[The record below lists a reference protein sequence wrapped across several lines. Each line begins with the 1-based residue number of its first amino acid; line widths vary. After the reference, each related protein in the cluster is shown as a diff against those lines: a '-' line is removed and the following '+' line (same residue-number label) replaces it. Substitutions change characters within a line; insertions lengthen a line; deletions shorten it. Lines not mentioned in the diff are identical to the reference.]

1 MKRVLVS
8 LLMAGT
14 ILASGSALAKD
25 MPVTR
30 VILST
35 SGLAHFEHE
44 AKVAGSETLDMSVR
58 MDQVDD
64 LLKSLVVFD
73 PHGHIGGVTLPGRE
87 PLAQI
92 FRDLPFTQND
102 LSSPVA
108 LLNAYQGAQVAV
120 NASVPITGRLVQV
133 VPETVSLPNQQG
145 TTQRHR
151 VNVMTADGLKQTILE
166 DLKSISFTDAKVRG
180 EIERALAAVRENG
193 TLDRRTLSVNLK
205 GEGSRDVTLAYVV
218 EAPLWKAAY
227 RLVLPEKDGDKGLIQ
242 GWAVI
247 ENMTGNDWKDVDV
260 TLISGNPVTYRQA
273 LYQSYRVDRPEI
285 PVEVFGR
292 VMPRVDS
299 GVIARARDMEGDVIE
314 EQENRREGKM
324 KSAPMQK
331 NMMAMSAD
339 MAVSSEGFVGG
350 GMAMPSAAPVA
361 SLRNMAQGANAA
373 QSSEATTQVLFRFPD
388 KFSVTAGET
397 MMLPFVSR
405 DVSMEKLA
413 LYQPET
419 SATHPLAAVRIKN
432 DGASGLPPG
441 ILTIYEENKNIGGT
455 SFVGDAQFPVLSK
468 GEDRLIGY
476 ALDSKTMVDRQENSL
491 QTEGTTTLSRG
502 IMKTSVKFRMET
514 DYTIKAPE
522 GESRTVM
529 IEQPRMGG
537 YEIKTPD
544 PKSVEVTAT
553 HYRIKVP
560 VTAGKTQKTK
570 VVLEQDS
577 WQQYEIQYLATA
589 DFQAFATTR
598 GNLTEKQRKVFEKLA
613 ELRTAVDVVDQKIQ
627 QAENEKQQIFNDQQR
642 LRQNIESLD
651 GKSDI
656 KERYMDKL
664 GEQEDSLEKIAKE
677 REKLDRERA
686 ERWQEMQDYILAIEM

>member
-1 MKRVLVS
+1 MKRILIS
-8 LLMAGT
+8 ILMAGT
-14 ILASGSALAKD
+14 VLAGGSALAKD
-25 MPVTR
+25 MPVSR

-44 AKVAGSETLDMSVR
+44 AKVTGTETLDMSVR

-73 PHGHIGGVTLPGRE
+73 PKGQIGGVTLPGRA
-87 PLAQI
+87 PLTQI
-92 FRDLPFTQND
+92 FRDLPFTQGD
-102 LSSPVA
+102 LNSPVA

-120 NASVPITGRLVQV
+120 NAAVPMAGRLIQV
-133 VPETVSLPNQQG
+133 TPESMALPNGQG
-145 TTQRHR
+145 TVERHR
-151 VNVMTADGLKQTILE
+151 VSLMTADGMKQVMLE
-166 DLKSISFTDAKVRG
+166 DLKSISFTDAKIRA
-180 EIERALAAVRENG
+180 EIERALSAVRENG
-193 TLDRRTLSVNLK
+193 TFDRRTLSVNVT
-205 GEGSRDVTLAYVV
+205 GEGNRDVTLGYVV
-218 EAPLWKAAY
+218 EAPLWKSAY

-247 ENMTGNDWKDVDV
+247 ENMTGNDWKNVDV
-260 TLISGNPVTYRQA
+260 TLVSGNPVTYRQA
-273 LYQSYRVDRPEI
+273 LYQSYHVDRPEI

-299 GVIARARDMEGDVIE
+299 GVIARAEEMESDAPME
-314 EQENRREGKM
+314 KEYRREGKM
-324 KSAPMQK
+324 KSMAPAAP
-331 NMMAMSAD
+331 MMAMSD
-339 MAVSSEGFVGG
+339 MAVSNEGFAGG
-350 GMAMPSAAPVA
+350 AMVAAAEAPRMMV
-361 SLRNMAQGANAA
+361 SMAQGANAA
-373 QSSEATTQVLFRFPD
+373 QSAEATTQVLFRFPN
-388 KFSVTAGET
+388 KFSVDAGET

-405 DVSMEKLA
+405 DVTMEKLA

-432 DGASGLPPG
+432 DGQSGLPPG
-441 ILTIYEENKNIGGT
+441 ILTIYEENKAIGGT
-455 SFVGDAQFPVLSK
+455 NFVGDAQFPVLSK

-476 ALDSKTMVDRQENSL
+476 ALDSKTQIDRKESSL

-502 IMKTSVKFRMET
+502 VMKTSVKYRMET
-514 DYTIKAPE
+514 EYTIKAPE
-522 GESRTVM
+522 GEARTVM
-529 IEQPRMGG
+529 IEQPRIGG
-537 YEIKTPD
+537 YEIKEPD

-560 VTAGKTQKTK
+560 VAGGKTQKTK

-577 WQQYEIQYLATA
+577 WQQYEIQYLSSA

-598 GNLTEKQRKVFEKLA
+598 GKLTEKQRRVFEKLA
-613 ELRTAVDVVDQKIQ
+613 ELRAAVDAVDQKVQ
-627 QAENEKQQIFNDQQR
+627 QAENQRQQIYNDQQR

-651 GKSDI
+651 GKSDL

-664 GEQEDSLEKIAKE
+664 NDQEDGLEKISKE

-686 ERWQEMQDYILAIEM
+686 TRWQEMQDYILKIEM